1 METGAINY
9 LGIFFASFASHLIGA
24 FWYSPLLFGKP
35 WMAAKGLT
43 EKDMEMS
50 KAEMGP
56 KYGMSFIGS
65 FLLSF
70 VMAYAH
76 VFLNGGSAIEAIT
89 ISVWIFIGFVIP
101 VLGNAV
107 LFDGKPV
114 KVFWINCGHY
124 LTVLCAVGGILATWN

>member
-1 METGAINY
+1 METGTINY

-24 FWYSPLLFGKP
+24 FWYSPLLFGKQ
-35 WMAAKGLT
+35 WAKAKGLS
-43 EKDMEMS
+43 ESDIEMT

-56 KYGMSFIGS
+56 KYGMAFIGS

-76 VFLNGGSAIEAIT
+76 VFLNVQTVLEALT
-89 ISVWIFIGFVIP
+89 ISVWLFIGFVMPI
-101 VLGNAV
+101 LGNGV
-107 LFDGKPV
+107 LFDDKPV

-124 LTVLCAVGGILATWN
+124 LTVLCVVGGILATWN